1 MIKFKKINFEKK
13 FLNLVLKIRNEK
25 SSRLMSIDKKLISKK
40 KHYGW
45 FLNSIKKEIY
55 LIEYQKKIVGYIRII
70 FKKKYELSWVIAE
83 KYRGKNLGYL
93 SLKLFL
99 KQNPSNKYT
108 CLIKKNNIS
117 SLIMAIK
124 NNFIF
129 IKRKKNVILLQIE
142 K

>member
-25 SSRLMSIDKKLISKK
+25 LSRLMSVDKKLISKK
-40 KHYGW
+40 KHYSW
-45 FLNSIKKEIY
+45 FLNGIKKEIY
-55 LIEYQKKIVGYIRII
+55 LIEYQKKIVGYIRIM
-70 FKKKYELSWVIAE
+70 FKKKYELSWAIAE
-83 KYRGKNLGYL
+83 RYRGKNLGYV

-99 KQNPSNKYT
+99 KKNPSNKYI
-108 CLIKKNNIS
+108 CLIKKNNIP

-129 IKRKKNVILLQIE
+129 TKRRKNIIFLQIE